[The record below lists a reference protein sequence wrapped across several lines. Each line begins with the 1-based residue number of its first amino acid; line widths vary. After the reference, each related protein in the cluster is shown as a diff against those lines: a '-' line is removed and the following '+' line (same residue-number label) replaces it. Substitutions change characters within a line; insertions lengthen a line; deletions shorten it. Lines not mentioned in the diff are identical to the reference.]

1 MNLFARAI
9 GGIVADKV
17 GAKMGMRGKGWLLA
31 GLLSMEGIGIILF
44 AQTNSL
50 AMAVVAMLG
59 FAFFLKMA
67 NGATYAIVPFIDSK
81 NVGSVSG
88 IVGAGG
94 NLGGVLAGFLFKS
107 ENITYNQ
114 AFFYIGLVVGAIGLV
129 VAISRFEKQS
139 QTSEKLQLEPEM
151 A

>member
-1 MNLFARAI
+1 
-9 GGIVADKV
+9 
-17 GAKMGMRGKGWLLA
+17 
-31 GLLSMEGIGIILF
+31 
-44 AQTNSL
+44 
-50 AMAVVAMLG
+50 
-59 FAFFLKMA
+59 
-67 NGATYAIVPFIDSK
+67 
-81 NVGSVSG
+81 
-88 IVGAGG
+88 
-94 NLGGVLAGFLFKS
+94 VLAGFLFKS